1 VTRPQA
7 DSPLAL
13 VDGSPWRLSM
23 GLHRLDEAA
32 WLEVDGDRG
41 RALLEKSRLLD
52 TARDT
57 VLATLSEGDA
67 PSRELLETVRAFLD
81 AHRDRSAVAP
91 PLLDEPTTASIEL
104 ERHHPIEA
112 ASRLVHEDLC
122 VLARDDVAWRLV
134 AACVCFPSRWSLRE
148 KLGASLA
155 DIHGPV
161 PGFDR
166 TLADPAGTFFDRLSV
181 ERPVW
186 RRNWTLLD
194 TPELHLPSPAARRQA
209 HQPDG
214 DLGTRLWF
222 RVERQTLRR
231 LPRTGA
237 IVFTIGTTVRPLGHV
252 VRTTPG
258 FADALRST
266 LLTVDDDVAAYK
278 GWSTLLAPLQAWLAS
293 VEQGPHG

>member
-1 VTRPQA
+1 
-7 DSPLAL
+7 
-13 VDGSPWRLSM
+13 M

-32 WLEVDGDRG
+32 WLEVDGHRG
-41 RALLEKSRLLD
+41 DALLEKSRLLD
-52 TARDT
+52 DERDS
-57 VLATLSEGDA
+57 VLATLPVGDE
-67 PSRELLETVRAFLD
+67 PSRELLEMVIAFLD
-81 AHRDRSAVAP
+81 AHRDR
-91 PLLDEPTTASIEL
+91 LDAADRSLAERATRGTIEI
-104 ERHHPIEA
+104 EQHHPIEA
-112 ASRLVHEDLC
+112 ASRLVQEDLC
-122 VLARDDVAWRLV
+122 VLARDDVSWRLV

-166 TLADPAGTFFDRLSV
+166 ALADPAETFFDRLTV
-181 ERPVW
+181 GRPVW

-194 TPELHLPSPAARRQA
+194 TPTLHLPSPATRHLPQEL
-209 HQPDG
+209 DG

-237 IVFTIGTTVRPLGHV
+237 IVFTIGTTVRPLDHL

-258 FADALRST
+258 FADALRATLST
-266 LLTVDDDVAAYK
+266 VHADVAVYK
-278 GWSTLLAPLQAWLAS
+278 GWSTLLAPLDRWLGS
-293 VEQGPHG
+293 VQPSPQR